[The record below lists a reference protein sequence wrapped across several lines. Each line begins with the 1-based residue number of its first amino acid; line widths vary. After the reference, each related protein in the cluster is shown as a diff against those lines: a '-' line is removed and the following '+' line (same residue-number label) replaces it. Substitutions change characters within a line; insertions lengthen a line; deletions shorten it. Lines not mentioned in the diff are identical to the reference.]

1 MLAVDKENFEV
12 EVLQAEGL
20 VLVDFWGPKCE
31 TCLAVMPDVEAL
43 AEKYGDKVKFCS
55 LNTSGNRRL
64 AISQKV
70 LGLPVIAFYRNGEKI
85 EELAKEEVTKENI
98 EAKILSL
105 LA

>member
-1 MLAVDKENFEV
+1 MIEVHKENFEA

-31 TCLAVMPDVEAL
+31 KCLAVMPDVEAL
-43 AEKYGDKVKFCS
+43 AEKYGDKVKFCK
-55 LNTSGNRRL
+55 LDTSGNRRL

-85 EELAKEEVTKENI
+85 DELAKDDVTKENI

>member
-1 MLAVDKENFEV
+1 MLEVDKNNFEA

-20 VLVDFWGPKCE
+20 VLVDWWGPKC
-31 TCLAVMPDVEAL
+31 TSCIALMPDVEAL
-43 AEKYGDKVKFCS
+43 AEVYGDKVKFCK

-70 LGLPVIAFYRNGEKI
+70 LGLPVISFYRDGEKI
-85 EELAKEEVTKENI
+85 DELVQDEVSKESI
-98 EAKILSL
+98 EAKIKSL